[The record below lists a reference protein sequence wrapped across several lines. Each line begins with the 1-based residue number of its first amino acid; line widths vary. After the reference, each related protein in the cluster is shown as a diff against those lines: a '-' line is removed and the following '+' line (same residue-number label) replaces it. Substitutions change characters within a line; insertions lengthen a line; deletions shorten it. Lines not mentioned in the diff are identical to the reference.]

1 MSTYQQA
8 FAHAAAGMALL
19 APGGEWLEV
28 NPALCRLLGRDS
40 AELAGTRAHES
51 LFDAATVRRIGL
63 ALAGT
68 DMRQDIDVDGTD
80 GHAWRM
86 SMARLDNGASG
97 MLLLQLEPDR
107 DAQARA
113 AVARIQDHL
122 VHGISHDLRAPL
134 RGIAG
139 FAARLDESASVAEAG
154 KADVAR
160 IRRAAARAEQLV
172 DTLLE
177 LLRASRAPMREQ
189 EVDVSLLCEWVAG
202 ELQDAD
208 PPRPARI
215 EVASGLRA
223 CGDEHWLKTLLGHV
237 LDNAWKFS
245 AVRESVE
252 IRVEGTAAKGRL
264 QLAVHDAGC
273 GFDMRYADKLFLPFQ
288 RLHGSEQGGGNGLGL
303 AIAHQIAERH
313 GGRMWATSRAG
324 EGSTFFIE
332 LPAPTGRDL
341 DAPA

>member
-19 APGGEWLEV
+19 APGGEWLAA
-28 NPALCRLLGRDS
+28 NPALCRLLGREQ
-40 AELAGTRAHES
+40 AELAGTRAHEA

-63 ALAGT
+63 VLAGT
-68 DMRQDIDVDGTD
+68 DMRQDIDVDGPD

-86 SMARLDNGASG
+86 SMARLDSSASG
-97 MLLLQLEPDR
+97 VLLLQLEPDK

-113 AVARIQDHL
+113 AVARMQDHL

-139 FAARLDESASVAEAG
+139 FAARLDETASLAEAG

-160 IRRAAARAEQLV
+160 IRKAAARAEQLV

-189 EVDVSLLCEWVAG
+189 EVDMSLLCEWVAG

-208 PPRPARI
+208 PPRTARVD
-215 EVASGLRA
+215 VAPGLRA
-223 CGDEHWLKTLLGHV
+223 CAEST
-237 LDNAWKFS
+237 AS
-245 AVRESVE
+245 ASR
-252 IRVEGTAAKGRL
+252 
-264 QLAVHDAGC
+264 DAGAEPPTVVISRS
-273 GFDMRYADKLFLPFQ
+273 MRITPRAAARNRTGDGESFPMN
-288 RLHGSEQGGGNGLGL
+288 RVCMCPS
-303 AIAHQIAERH
+303 
-313 GGRMWATSRAG
+313 TSVVV
-324 EGSTFFIE
+324 T
-332 LPAPTGRDL
+332 
-341 DAPA
+341 